1 MQPIVTHVQ
10 TCYHTCASHVDSIK
24 YHINGRIFKLEIL
37 RLDNPK
43 ACVFY
48 SYFKKPVFWTTDPQ
62 DAKCAGITSS
72 TPKAPRIP
80 SNIPSHHVHRKLQG
94 PSLVLG
100 KFSTST
106 QGRGRRMGK
115 LHSDSL
121 AHNSSSGLMM
131 MDSSQR
137 EAA

>member
-72 TPKAPRIP
+72 TSKAPRNP
-80 SNIPSHHVHRKLQG
+80 SNIPRVITFTENFRDLPLSWGNSAPLLREGGGEWGSYTAIH
-94 PSLVLG
+94 
-100 KFSTST
+100 
-106 QGRGRRMGK
+106 
-115 LHSDSL
+115 LHTIQV
-121 AHNSSSGLMM
+121 AV
-131 MDSSQR
+131 
-137 EAA
+137 

>member
-10 TCYHTCASHVDSIK
+10 TCASRVDSIK
-24 YHINGRIFKLEIL
+24 YHIKGRVFKLEIL
-37 RLDNPK
+37 RLDNSK

-62 DAKCAGITSS
+62 DAKCAGDNEFNSQSPTYSIQY
-72 TPKAPRIP
+72 PQ
-80 SNIPSHHVHRKLQG
+80 SHHVHRKLQG

-100 KFSTST
+100 KFNFST

-115 LHSDSL
+115 
-121 AHNSSSGLMM
+121 AT
-131 MDSSQR
+131 QR
-137 EAA
+137 FIWHTIQVAV